1 MCGWMRARSARFYI
15 MMASRL
21 KVNLGARR
29 MGRALREVTRE
40 ADGPTHLHEIWGKTK
55 ALYKLAL
62 P

>member
-1 MCGWMRARSARFYI
+1 

-21 KVNLGARR
+21 KLNLGARR